1 MRLRVTIRKAPKKDP
16 TSHQV
21 RMPTTSSAPSSVQLH
36 REALQRRT
44 CADWAN
50 REYVELIS
58 GSIKRIA
65 DFLNAFDTSVR
76 GRLSALDEKLTR
88 MERKVDYLEAR
99 IAVNGEDRDEEEPS
113 VSVAAPTQHQMNAA
127 GMPDESEA

>member
-1 MRLRVTIRKAPKKDP
+1 M
-16 TSHQV
+16 
-21 RMPTTSSAPSSVQLH
+21 PSSSSHV
-36 REALQRRT
+36 EALQRRT
-44 CADWAN
+44 CADWAQ

-65 DFLNAFDTSVR
+65 DFLNAFDCSVR

-99 IAVNGEDRDEEEPS
+99 IAVNNGGQDEDKVPDVTDPHME
-113 VSVAAPTQHQMNAA
+113 T
-127 GMPDESEA
+127 GMMPAESEA

>member
-1 MRLRVTIRKAPKKDP
+1 MNKWKIQKRTPLSITK
-16 TSHQV
+16 
-21 RMPTTSSAPSSVQLH
+21 MPSSSSHV
-36 REALQRRT
+36 EALQRRT
-44 CADWAN
+44 CADWAQ

-65 DFLNAFDTSVR
+65 DFLNAFDCSVR

-99 IAVNGEDRDEEEPS
+99 IAVNNDGQGDGGADK
-113 VSVAAPTQHQMNAA
+113 NAA
-127 GMPDESEA
+127 GPNTQMETGMMPDESEA